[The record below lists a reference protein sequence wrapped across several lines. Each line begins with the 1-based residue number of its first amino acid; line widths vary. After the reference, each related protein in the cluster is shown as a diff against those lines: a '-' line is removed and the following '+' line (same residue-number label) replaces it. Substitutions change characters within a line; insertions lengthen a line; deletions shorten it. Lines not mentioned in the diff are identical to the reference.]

1 MESYEDEIP
10 RYTPPPPPDARSP
23 QITRVTW
30 GRLEVEGDRIF
41 KDAKLYPGGARPWDW
56 NETGTS
62 HIPGVQPADVQEIL
76 DRGVEVLVIGR
87 GYLGHLQVCPET
99 RALLQERKVELHV
112 LQTEVAV
119 ALYNKL
125 RRTRHVGGIFHS
137 TC

>member
-1 MESYEDEIP
+1 MSIHDKLK
-10 RYTPPPPPDARSP
+10 
-23 QITRVTW
+23 
-30 GRLEVEGDRIF
+30 RLEDLRRESEQGGGDKRI
-41 KDAKLYPGGARPWDW
+41 AAQHARGKLYPGGARPWDW